1 MRVLLWWLLLSL
13 FAWADLD
20 ALLAQQRR
28 GDPGCY
34 VSSGF
39 YDPRSVSRY
48 RRYPGLHNGYD
59 IAMLAGSPV
68 RAAWPGQVVAVTV
81 WYGDEFGITV
91 RGRDGVE
98 VTYGHLAPAVWPGDR
113 VEPGQVLGQ
122 VVVDHVD
129 VKMRDARGAYVDFRA
144 RPYRPQPPRVVLAP
158 RPPPPDPAVV
168 AAQERRARLLEL
180 GLVAPNQTADDP
192 QKLRRLLEAGL
203 ISDREY
209 RQRANF
215 RGDSGQAD

>member
-1 MRVLLWWLLLSL
+1 MRVLLLWLLLSL
-13 FAWADLD
+13 SAWGDLD
-20 ALLAQQRR
+20 ALLLQQRR

-39 YDPRSVSRY
+39 YDPRSVSKY

-59 IAMLAGSPV
+59 IAMLAGSAV
-68 RAAWPGQVVAVTV
+68 RAAWPGQVVAVTP

-113 VEPGQVLGQ
+113 IEPGQVVGR

-129 VKMRDARGAYVDFRA
+129 VKMRDARGAYVDFRT
-144 RPYRPQPPRVVLAP
+144 RPYRPPPARVLAAP
-158 RPPPPDPAVV
+158 RPPPDPAVV
-168 AAQERRARLLEL
+168 AERERREHLVEL
-180 GLVAPNQTADDP
+180 GLVARNQQADDP

-203 ISDREY
+203 ISEREF
-209 RQRANF
+209 RQRATF
-215 RGDSGQAD
+215 SVGSGPAD